1 VAFKIL
7 TNLFI
12 MKLKSRVRIK
22 WLDGGLRC
30 LLVIVLMNLFVLPIF
45 GQEVPIT
52 GIVKSGTDGTT
63 LVGVNIRLKGTTT
76 GTITDMNGVYS
87 LKAESGQT
95 LVFSYIG
102 FENQEIEVKDQ
113 KVINVTLSE
122 DVKFVDEVVAIG
134 YGSVK
139 RKDVTG
145 SVSSVKADEIA
156 KSNPVTIEQS
166 LQGRVA
172 GMVAM
177 QTSGQPGGGMNI
189 QVRGITSLGGAYPLF
204 VIDGVRVKV
213 AGSRDGGMNPLA
225 GINPSDIESIDVL
238 KDASATA
245 IYGSE
250 ASDGVVLITTKRGRI
265 AAPKISYQFST
276 GIQQLAKKLPV
287 MNLREFAS
295 LINDR
300 AVVWGFDSRE
310 GFENPQYLGEGT
322 DWQDVLFRNAPR
334 SEHTLTVSGGDE
346 RTQYLLSGSY
356 DKEEGIAF
364 GSEFKRL
371 SFRLNLDNKTTN
383 WLKIGTSLQLVNMD
397 EKINSTS
404 GDVIGKALSM
414 TPDIAVTNSDGTWGG
429 AYNESG
435 WVPRI
440 ENPFAI
446 ALINKDEAN
455 RKQVY
460 GNAYAEVTFVKGLVL
475 RNTVGGNFSIY
486 KRDSFHPSYKM
497 GNLIKEHNDGSY
509 SYDESNHTEI
519 SNYLNYTHL
528 FANKYDLNVM
538 AGHEA
543 QLNMGEYVY
552 AARKDYPSDNV
563 QTVGS
568 GDPATA
574 TNDGRKSQSAIESY
588 FGRLNFTIKDKY
600 LFTGNGR
607 YDGNSMYNEANRWI
621 LTYSGAFAWKL
632 NNENFLKNVT
642 KVNELKLRLGYGLT
656 NRPGGRDYAYSSS
669 LRTVS
674 TGLGGVALVNNEIGN
689 PDLKWEQTKYGNAG
703 LDGTFFNWRLNF
715 AVDFYLRRTDDLAMQ
730 IALPLY
736 SGTSTSSWPPG
747 ALKAPYVNI
756 GSMENKGFDFRISS
770 TNIKSKDFTWKTDL
784 TVSHN
789 KNKIIK
795 LNAEGASIPGDFS
808 KTVEGRSMGEFY
820 GYVVE
825 GVFANAVDFLGDEEN
840 GILPHARPV
849 RNGEELPVGNA
860 GGSIWY
866 GDLKFKDLNE
876 DGVIDERDQKFL
888 GSPIPKVQ
896 LGLNNTFT
904 YKNFELNAFFNAS
917 IGNKIY
923 NVTRRDHESPKNNTS
938 YFKGAGNYA
947 RLGLIDPEGSAS
959 DINNVYVTNPDTKI
973 IGLRND
979 NTNGNDRISDLYVE
993 DGTFLKC
1000 KSVTLSYNFSEQLLQ
1015 KIHMASL
1022 RVYVTAT
1029 NLFTITDYSGM
1040 DPEIGSWNP
1049 LNAGID
1055 RGYYPQP
1062 RVFTFG
1068 VNLSL
1073 SK

>member
-1 VAFKIL
+1 
-7 TNLFI
+7 
-12 MKLKSRVRIK
+12 MKLKSNASIK
-22 WLDGGLRC
+22 WLYGRLRF
-30 LLVIVLMNLFVLPIF
+30 LLAIVLMTFFVLPGY
-45 GQEVPIT
+45 GQKVPI
-52 GIVKSGTDGTT
+52 SGTVTSGSDGGP
-63 LVGVNIRLKGTTT
+63 LIGVTVSLKGTTT
-76 GTITDMNGVYS
+76 GTITNAEGIYS
-87 LKAESGQT
+87 LQAENGQT

-102 FENQEIEVKDQ
+102 FKTKEVTFQGQ
-113 KVINVTLSE
+113 KVINVMLEE
-122 DVKFVDEVVAIG
+122 DTKSVDEVVVIG

-145 SVSSVKADEIA
+145 SVSSVSADEIRQ
-156 KSNPVTIEQS
+156 SNPVTIEQS

-172 GMVAM
+172 GIVAM

-189 QVRGITSLGGAYPLF
+189 QVRGITSLGGAYPLY
-204 VIDGVRVKV
+204 VIDGVRVNV

-225 GINPSDIESIDVL
+225 GINPSEIESIDVL

-250 ASDGVVLITTKRGRI
+250 ASDGVILITTKRGRI

-276 GIQQLAKKLPV
+276 GVQQLSKKLPT
-287 MNLREFAS
+287 MNLREFA
-295 LINDR
+295 IFTNAR
-300 AVVWGFDSRE
+300 AAVWGFDARE
-310 GFENPQYLGEGT
+310 GFENPEYLGEGT
-322 DWQDVLFRNAPR
+322 DWQDVLFRDAPR
-334 SEHTLTVSGGDE
+334 SEHTISVSGGDE
-346 RTQYLLSGSY
+346 RTQYLFSGSY
-356 DKEEGIAF
+356 NKEEGIAF
-364 GSEFKRL
+364 GSEFERL
-371 SFRLNLDNKTTN
+371 SFRLNLDNKTTD

-414 TPDIAVTNSDGTWGG
+414 TPDIAVTNADGSWGG
-429 AYNESG
+429 AHNDSP
-435 WVPRI
+435 WIPRI

-446 ALINKDEAN
+446 AQINKDNAN

-460 GNAYAEVTFVKGLVL
+460 ANAYAEITFTKGLVL
-475 RNTVGGNFSIY
+475 RNTAGGNFSIY
-486 KRDSFHPSYKM
+486 KRDRFYPSYKM
-497 GNLIKEHNDGSY
+497 GNLTRERNEGSY
-509 SYDESNHTEI
+509 RYEETNHTEI
-519 SNYLNYTHL
+519 SNYLTYTHL
-528 FANKYDLNVM
+528 FADKYSLNAM

-543 QLNMGEYVY
+543 QLNLSESVY

-563 QTVGS
+563 QTIGS

-574 TNDGRKSQSAIESY
+574 TNDGSKGQSAIESY
-588 FGRLNFTIKDKY
+588 FGRLNFTINDKY
-600 LFTGNGR
+600 LLTGNAR

-621 LTYSGAFAWKL
+621 LTYSGALAWKI
-632 NNENFLKNVT
+632 NNENFLKSVN

-656 NRPGGRDYAYSSS
+656 NRAGGRNYAYSSS

-689 PDLKWEQTKYGNAG
+689 PDLKWEQTKYGNVG

-730 IALPLY
+730 ITLPIY
-736 SGTSTSSWPPG
+736 SGTTTESWPPG

-770 TNIKSKDFTWKTDL
+770 TNIKSKNFTWKTDL

-789 KNKIIK
+789 ENKVVK
-795 LNAEGASIPGDFS
+795 LNAEGASIDTQYS
-808 KTVEGRSMGEFY
+808 KTIAGRSMGDFY
-820 GYVVE
+820 GYIVE
-825 GVFANAVDFLGDEEN
+825 GVFATAEDFLGDEDA

-849 RNGEELPVGNA
+849 KNGEQLPVGNA

-866 GDLKFKDLNE
+866 GDLKFRDLNK
-876 DGVIDERDQKFL
+876 DGIIDERDQTFL

-896 LGLNNTFT
+896 LGFNNTFT

-923 NVTRRDHESPKNNTS
+923 NVTRKEHESPKQNTA
-938 YFKGAGNYA
+938 YFKAANNYA
-947 RLGLIDPEGSAS
+947 QLGLIDPEGSAS

-973 IGLRND
+973 FGLRND
-979 NTNGNDRISDLYVE
+979 NTNGNDRVTDLFVE
-993 DGTFLKC
+993 DGSYLKC
-1000 KSVTLSYNFSEQLLQ
+1000 KSVTLSYTFSEQLLQ
-1015 KIHMASL
+1015 KVHMGSL
-1022 RVYVTAT
+1022 KVYVSAT
-1029 NLFTITDYSGM
+1029 NLFTITKYSGM
-1040 DPEIGSWNP
+1040 DPEIGSWDP
-1049 LNAGID
+1049 LKAGLD
-1055 RGYYPQP
+1055 NGYYPQP
-1062 RVFTFG
+1062 RVFTAG

>member
-1 VAFKIL
+1 
-7 TNLFI
+7 
-12 MKLKSRVRIK
+12 MKLKSNASIK
-22 WLDGGLRC
+22 WLHGRLRF
-30 LLVIVLMNLFVLPIF
+30 LLAIVLMNFFVLPGY
-45 GQEVPIT
+45 GQKIPVSGT
-52 GIVKSGTDGTT
+52 VKSGSDGSP
-63 LVGVNIRLKGTTT
+63 LVGVTVSLKETTT
-76 GTITDMNGVYS
+76 GTITNADGVYS
-87 LKAESGQT
+87 LHAESGQT

-102 FENQEIEVKDQ
+102 FKTQEILFKGQ
-113 KVINVTLSE
+113 KVINVALME
-122 DVKFVDEVVAIG
+122 DTRFIDEVVKIG
-134 YGSVK
+134 YGSAK

-145 SVSSVKADEIA
+145 SVSSIKAEEI
-156 KSNPVTIEQS
+156 KQSNPVTIEQA

-204 VIDGVRVKV
+204 VVDGVRVKV
-213 AGSRDGGMNPLA
+213 AGSRDWGMNPLA

-250 ASDGVVLITTKRGRI
+250 ASDGVILITTKRGRV

-276 GIQQLAKKLPV
+276 GIQQLAKKLPT
-287 MNLREFAS
+287 MNLREFATFT
-295 LINDR
+295 NAR
-300 AVVWGFDSRE
+300 AAVWGFDARE
-310 GFENPQYLGEGT
+310 GFDNPQYLGEGT

-356 DKEEGIAF
+356 DNEEGIAF

-371 SFRLNLDNKTTN
+371 SFRLNLDNKTTD

-414 TPDIAVTNSDGTWGG
+414 TPDIAVMNSDGSWGG
-429 AYNESG
+429 AYNDNP
-435 WVPRI
+435 WIPRI
-440 ENPFAI
+440 ENPFAV

-460 GNAYAEVTFVKGLVL
+460 ANAYAEITFAKGLVL

-486 KRDSFHPSYKM
+486 KRDEFHPSYEM

-509 SYDESNHTEI
+509 RYEESNHTEI
-519 SNYLNYTHL
+519 SNYLTYTHL
-528 FANKYDLNVM
+528 FADKYSLNAM

-543 QLNMGEYVY
+543 QLNKSENVS

-563 QTVGS
+563 QTIGS

-574 TNDGRKSQSAIESY
+574 TNDGSKGQSAIESY
-588 FGRLNFTIKDKY
+588 FGRLNFTVNDKY
-600 LFTGNGR
+600 LFTGNAR
-607 YDGNSMYNEANRWI
+607 YDGNSMYNKANRWI
-621 LTYSGAFAWKL
+621 LTYSGAFAWKM
-632 NNENFLKNVT
+632 NNENFLKNIN
-642 KVNELKLRLGYGLT
+642 KIDELKLRLGYGLT
-656 NRPGGRDYAYSSS
+656 NRAGGRDYAYSSS
-669 LRTVS
+669 LKTVS

-689 PDLKWEQTKYGNAG
+689 PDLKWEQTKYGNIG

-715 AVDFYLRRTDDLAMQ
+715 SVDFYLRRTDDLAMK
-730 IALPLY
+730 ITLPMY
-736 SGTSTSSWPPG
+736 SGTATESWPPG
-747 ALKAPYVNI
+747 ALLAPYVNI

-770 TNIKSKDFTWKTDL
+770 TNIKSKNFSWKTDL

-789 KNKIIK
+789 ENKVVK
-795 LNAEGASIPGDFS
+795 LNAEGASIDKTYS
-808 KTVEGRSMGEFY
+808 KTVAGRSMGEFY

-825 GVFANAVDFLGDEEN
+825 GVFATAEDFLGNEEK

-866 GDLKFKDLNE
+866 GDLKFKDLNK
-876 DGVIDERDQKFL
+876 DRVIDERDQTFL

-904 YKNFELNAFFNAS
+904 CKNFELNAFFNAS

-923 NVTRRDHESPKNNTS
+923 NVTRKEHESPKQNTA
-938 YFKGAGNYA
+938 YFKAASNYA
-947 RLGLIDPEGSAS
+947 KLELIDPEGSAS
-959 DINNVYVTNPDTKI
+959 DINNVHVTNPDTKI
-973 IGLRND
+973 FGLRND
-979 NTNGNDRISDLYVE
+979 NTNGNDRVTDLYVE
-993 DGTFLKC
+993 DGTYLKC
-1000 KSVTLSYNFSEQLLQ
+1000 KSVTLSYNFSNQLLH
-1015 KIHMASL
+1015 KVHMESL
-1022 RVYVTAT
+1022 RVYVMAT
-1029 NLFTITDYSGM
+1029 NLFTVTDYSGM
-1040 DPEIGSWNP
+1040 DPEIGSWDP
-1049 LNAGID
+1049 LGAGID
-1055 RGYYPQP
+1055 NGYYPQP
-1062 RVFTFG
+1062 RVFTVG